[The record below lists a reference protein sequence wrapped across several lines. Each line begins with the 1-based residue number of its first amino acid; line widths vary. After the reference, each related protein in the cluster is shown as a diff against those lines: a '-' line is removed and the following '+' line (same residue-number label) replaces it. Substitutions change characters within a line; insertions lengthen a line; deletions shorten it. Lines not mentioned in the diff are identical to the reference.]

1 MLPFCKM
8 KANRRNIPN
17 SLVRRR
23 LRVRPIQTRQEKPW
37 PRTAPSKTPTP
48 TTPAG
53 KSWRDTGGQM
63 PNTTWTRRAEAAR
76 GQPKPQHREN
86 TQQNGTKHMGRAE
99 AATQRNH
106 TQNKAKH
113 AGRAKAPTHGKYTQN
128 RKKNTGQAEAPT
140 QGNHTTER
148 DTTHGASRSP
158 NTEANTRGEPKPQP
172 RKGQQKTQNT
182 NHTEEQKPPNQKGRR
197 RKENKSKTKETKRKK
212 TRKAKESTGTKK
224 GEKKRRRA
232 DRPAQGRREN
242 ESMVAWANHRNG
254 TGKPKNPINCNLQ
267 TGPSQSPSSGRH
279 SNISNPVRERG
290 HCHTCAEFGE
300 EGKEVPIGSQPL
312 VPPPGSS

>member
-128 RKKNTGQAEAPT
+128 REKK
-140 QGNHTTER
+140 
-148 DTTHGASRSP
+148 HGASRSP
-158 NTEANTRGEPKPQP
+158 NTGKSHNRTGHNTWSEPKPQHRGKHTGRAEAP
-172 RKGQQKTQNT
+172 TQERAVEDPKYQPHGRTKTAQP
-182 NHTEEQKPPNQKGRR
+182 E
-197 RKENKSKTKETKRKK
+197 
-212 TRKAKESTGTKK
+212 
-224 GEKKRRRA
+224 GEKKKGKQKQDKGNKKKKNKEGKGKQRKALEQRRERRREDA
-232 DRPAQGRREN
+232 
-242 ESMVAWANHRNG
+242 
-254 TGKPKNPINCNLQ
+254 Q
-267 TGPSQSPSSGRH
+267 TGRPREDAKMKAWLHGPITEMVRVSQKIP
-279 SNISNPVRERG
+279 
-290 HCHTCAEFGE
+290 
-300 EGKEVPIGSQPL
+300 
-312 VPPPGSS
+312 